1 MRIRRRD
8 EEWGYFRV
16 GGNTVLI
23 GLLTPPMRQVQ
34 SKPEE
39 DSRAALQAHT
49 AQIGKMIKKLNSPSQ
64 SLRAI
69 DTISMVIIPG
79 RVQ

>member
-1 MRIRRRD
+1 
-8 EEWGYFRV
+8 
-16 GGNTVLI
+16 
-23 GLLTPPMRQVQ
+23 MRQVQ